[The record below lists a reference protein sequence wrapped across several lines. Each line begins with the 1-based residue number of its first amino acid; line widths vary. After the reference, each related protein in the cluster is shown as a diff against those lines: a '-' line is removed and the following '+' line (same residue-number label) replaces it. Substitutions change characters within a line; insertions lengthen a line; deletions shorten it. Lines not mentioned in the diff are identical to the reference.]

1 MNDRHRAI
9 VAVAALLFIAGLTA
23 APASGSSS
31 TPAPA
36 SSAATVPVPAPS
48 GSPQSAASLLA
59 QAQLDA
65 ASGRNQQARDEAARS
80 LALDPTNLAAEKL
93 LGDVEY
99 RLEHYAAAET
109 AYKAVLAKTPGDRD
123 VHNRLGG
130 VYSAQGRI
138 DDAIT
143 QFKLSLPS
151 QEGMIN
157 LVEVYK
163 EEGRLKELE
172 AQDELDMD
180 RSPSDDPISR
190 FELATVLDA
199 EKRYSEAISLYDQ
212 AIDIR
217 PGFWEAHN
225 GLGIVYGEV
234 GRYDDAITQYKMAI
248 SAQPNCFQCFMN
260 WGVELINSGNP
271 KTAIDKIQKSL
282 TINSQFGM
290 AYMNLG
296 VAYDAIGD
304 SQKAIELYEQAIS
317 FDPHVPQV
325 YYNLGSDYFEHGF
338 MNLAYAAYIKGIAIS
353 PRDAILHLALGYYY
367 QNRHE
372 YDQAI
377 EQYKLAMTYD
387 PTDPRAKEYLT
398 QAESLAGH

>member
-1 MNDRHRAI
+1 MNDRRTPF
-9 VAVAALLFIAGLTA
+9 VAWAALLLVAAIAVPPSEA
-23 APASGSSS
+23 RSS
-31 TPAPA
+31 TT
-36 SSAATVPVPAPS
+36 SSPSPAPS
-48 GSPQSAASLLA
+48 ASPQSAASLLA

-65 ASGRNQQARDEAARS
+65 ASGRNQQARDEAAQS
-80 LALDPTNLAAEKL
+80 VALDPTNMAAERL

-99 RLEHYAAAET
+99 RLEHYAAAEA
-109 AYKAVLAKTPGDRD
+109 AYKVVLANTPSDRD

-130 VYSAQGRI
+130 VYVAESRI
-138 DDAIT
+138 DEAIS

-151 QEGMIN
+151 QEGMLN

-180 RSPSDDPISR
+180 RAPSDDPISR

-199 EKRYSEAISLYDQ
+199 EKRYNEAISLYGQ
-212 AIDIR
+212 AIELR
-217 PGFWEAHN
+217 PSFWEAHN

-234 GRYDDAITQYKMAI
+234 GRFTDAITQYKMAI
-248 SAQPNCFQCFMN
+248 NAQPNCFQCWMN
-260 WGVELINSGNP
+260 WGVELINSGDP
-271 KTAIDKIQKSL
+271 KSAIDKIQKSL
-282 TINSQFGM
+282 TINGQFGM

-296 VAYDAIGD
+296 VAYDALGD

-338 MNLAYAAYIKGIAIS
+338 MNLAYAAYIKGIAIN
-353 PRDAILHLALGYYY
+353 PHDATLHLALGYYY
-367 QNRHE
+367 QNRHQ

-387 PTDPRAKEYLT
+387 PTDPRAKDYLT

>member
-1 MNDRHRAI
+1 MNDRLTAF
-9 VAVAALLFIAGLTA
+9 VAGAALLLIAGLMA
-23 APASGSSS
+23 
-31 TPAPA
+31 TPAAARTSAPTSA
-36 SSAATVPVPAPS
+36 SPAPMPAAS
-48 GSPQSAASLLA
+48 ALPQSAASLLA

-65 ASGRNQQARDEAARS
+65 ASGRNQQARDEAAKAV
-80 LALDPTNLAAEKL
+80 ALDPTNMAAEKL

-130 VYSAQGRI
+130 VYAAEGHI
-138 DDAIT
+138 DDAIK
-143 QFKLSLPS
+143 QFKASLPS

-163 EEGRLKELE
+163 EEGKLKELE

-180 RSPSDDPISR
+180 RAPSDDPISR

-199 EKRYSEAISLYDQ
+199 EKRYAEAISLYDQ
-212 AIDIR
+212 AIELK
-217 PGFWEAHN
+217 PNFWEAHN

-248 SAQPNCFQCFMN
+248 GAQSNCFQCWMN
-260 WGVELINSGNP
+260 WGVELINSGDP
-271 KTAIDKIQKSL
+271 KAALDKIQKSL
-282 TINSQFGM
+282 TINGQFGM

-338 MNLAYAAYIKGIAIS
+338 MNLAYAAYIKGIAIN
-353 PRDAILHLALGYYY
+353 PHDATLHLALGYYY
-367 QNRHE
+367 QNRHQ

-377 EQYKLAMTYD
+377 EQYKLAMAYD
-387 PTDPRAKEYLT
+387 PTDPRAKDYLK
-398 QAESLAGH
+398 QAERLAGH

>member
-1 MNDRHRAI
+1 MNDRLTPF
-9 VAVAALLFIAGLTA
+9 VAAAALLIVAGLMGT
-23 APASGSSS
+23 PAEARSSTSSS
-31 TPAPA
+31 A
-36 SSAATVPVPAPS
+36 SPAPS
-48 GSPQSAASLLA
+48 ASPQTSASLLA

-65 ASGRNQQARDEAARS
+65 ASGRNQQARDEAAQS
-80 LALDPTNLAAEKL
+80 VAIDPTNMAAERL

-99 RLEHYAAAET
+99 RLEHYAAAEA
-109 AYKAVLAKTPGDRD
+109 AYKIVLANSPSDRD

-130 VYSAQGRI
+130 VYVAENRI
-138 DDAIT
+138 DDAIA

-151 QEGMIN
+151 QEGMLN

-199 EKRYSEAISLYDQ
+199 EKRYAEAISLYNQ
-212 AIDIR
+212 AIQLNPR
-217 PGFWEAHN
+217 FWEAHN

-234 GRYDDAITQYKMAI
+234 GRFTDAISQYKMAI
-248 SAQPNCFQCFMN
+248 NAQGNCFQCWMN
-260 WGVELINSGNP
+260 WGVELINSGDP
-271 KTAIDKIQKSL
+271 KSAIDKIQKSL
-282 TINSQFGM
+282 TINGQFGM

-296 VAYDAIGD
+296 VAYDALGD
-304 SQKAIELYEQAIS
+304 SQKAIELYDQAIS

-338 MNLAYAAYIKGIAIS
+338 MNLAYAAYIKGIAIN
-353 PRDAILHLALGYYY
+353 PHDAILHLALGYYY
-367 QNRHE
+367 QNRRE

-387 PTDPRAKEYLT
+387 PSDPRAKDYLT

>member
-1 MNDRHRAI
+1 MNDRLTPF
-9 VAVAALLFIAGLTA
+9 VAGAALLLIAGFMAT
-23 APASGSSS
+23 PAEARSS
-31 TPAPA
+31 TSPTA
-36 SSAATVPVPAPS
+36 SPAPS
-48 GSPQSAASLLA
+48 ASPQTSASLLA

-65 ASGRNQQARDEAARS
+65 ASGRNQQARDEAARAVS
-80 LALDPTNLAAEKL
+80 LDPTNMAAERL

-99 RLEHYAAAET
+99 RLEHYSAAEA
-109 AYKAVLAKTPGDRD
+109 AYKIVLANAPSDRD

-130 VYSAQGRI
+130 VYVGENRI

-151 QEGMIN
+151 QEGMLN

-199 EKRYSEAISLYDQ
+199 EKRYPEAISLYNQ
-212 AIDIR
+212 AIQLNPR
-217 PGFWEAHN
+217 FWEAHN

-234 GRYDDAITQYKMAI
+234 GRFTDAISQYKMAI
-248 SAQPNCFQCFMN
+248 NAQGSCFQCWMN
-260 WGVELINSGNP
+260 WGVELINSGDP
-271 KTAIDKIQKSL
+271 KSAIDKIQKSL
-282 TINSQFGM
+282 TIDGQFGM

-296 VAYDAIGD
+296 VAYDALGD
-304 SQKAIELYEQAIS
+304 SQKAIELYDQAIS

-338 MNLAYAAYIKGIAIS
+338 MNLAYAAYIKGIAIN
-353 PRDAILHLALGYYY
+353 PHDATLHLALGYYY
-367 QNRHE
+367 QNRHQ

-387 PTDPRAKEYLT
+387 PSDPRAKDYLT